1 MHFSGFLGQR
11 ESVRLLIDAGADV
24 NARNNK
30 GETPLDSVSFP
41 WSDQMQGIMGWVSNT
56 FEMKLD
62 TNRIR
67 KAWPELQKDIR
78 NAGGLTGPELD

>member
-1 MHFSGFLGQR
+1 
-11 ESVRLLIDAGADV
+11 
-24 NARNNK
+24 
-30 GETPLDSVSFP
+30 
-41 WSDQMQGIMGWVSNT
+41 MGWVSNT

-62 TNRIR
+62 TDRIR